1 MRRSNS
7 AVPNKRMKL
16 AGRGRRVS
24 KEGICL
30 IAAAPARSL
39 CAVR

>member
-1 MRRSNS
+1 MSRL
-7 AVPNKRMKL
+7 PNKRMKPT
-16 AGRGRRVS
+16 GRGRRVS
-24 KEGICL
+24 REEVCL

>member
-1 MRRSNS
+1 MSVLS
-7 AVPNKRMKL
+7 NKRMKL

-24 KEGICL
+24 REGSVL